1 MSESILQSSSNPQI
15 WSEEQRMQRIA
26 SVIGARRMKNSA
38 IARSLPALL
47 IALDW
52 LGAPRTLLAT
62 LPGLNAAM
70 QANDLQATLQDIG
83 FFVHKSKMEDAQDLE
98 SLPVGALAIGPDSCR
113 VFLGRQQDQYCWHDG
128 ETVSTAWQPASGQEL
143 WVVRK
148 DFNYSP
154 PSAPHAQW
162 FASLLHRARGSLLRV
177 GAVSLAINL
186 LALITSLFTMTVYN
200 QVIPSGAVSTLWSL
214 GFAVAIA
221 AVGSWFLRE
230 GRGKALAELGGW
242 AGSEIGRAG
251 FRKTLGLSLDQTA
264 RIGISNNLNRIR
276 SLESSRQFLGGMA
289 GVSLLD
295 YPFVLIFLIV
305 IALLGGWIVLVP
317 VAGLGLFYLTSLLM
331 QPYIQRASEQSG
343 RASNRMQEE
352 YAMALQHLRSLRG
365 VGENQH
371 LLRRMRDLVVQT
383 AEANRQF
390 ALTNALVQSIGQA
403 LSSLTVLGT
412 MGIGVLLVLQGSMST
427 GGLIAAMMLIW
438 RITSPAQQLFST
450 SANFRQLR
458 ASVNQL
464 NALMASAGELI
475 NPQMASAVES
485 LKPRITAD
493 RLYYRYSADQEP
505 ALNGVSFELPEG
517 SRLVVAG
524 PNGAGKSTLLQCLA
538 GLHQLQSGRML
549 VDGRDIRQ
557 FDPSDYR
564 AWLSYM
570 SQSPQMLPMT
580 IPQLMQLSHPRVT
593 GSEICQALARV
604 AGAQWWLMLGS
615 TSAANALTVQLE
627 LWRDDAASVRKRYI
641 VAMAEVLLDNPK
653 LIILDDPLRDY
664 DPLLDSYLQQLL
676 DALHGNTTVVIAT
689 HRADLIRN
697 ADLIAILDRGNLIH
711 FGPVAAEQP
720 AQPLNLPVLS
730 Q

>member
-1 MSESILQSSSNPQI
+1 MSESLLHGSSNPGI

-26 SVIGARRMKNSA
+26 SVIGVRRMKSSA
-38 IARSLPALL
+38 VARCLPALL

-52 LGAPRTLLAT
+52 PGAPRTLLAT
-62 LPGLNAAM
+62 LPAADTAM
-70 QANDLQATLQDIG
+70 QASDLQGILNDIG
-83 FFVHKSKMEDAQDLE
+83 FLVHKTRMEDASNLGT
-98 SLPVGALAIGPDSCR
+98 LPVGTLAIGQDSCR
-113 VFLGRQQDQYCWHDG
+113 IFLGRQQDQYWWHDG
-128 ETVSTAWQPASGQEL
+128 QNVTDAWQPAAGQDL

-148 DFNYSP
+148 DFSYTP
-154 PSAPHAQW
+154 PGAPQPQW
-162 FASLLHRARGSLLRV
+162 FSSLLSRAQGALVRV

-186 LALITSLFTMTVYN
+186 LAIITSLFTMTVYN
-200 QVIPSGAVSTLWSL
+200 QVIPSGAVTTLWSL
-214 GFAVAIA
+214 GFAVTIA
-221 AVGSWFLRE
+221 AIGGWFLRE
-230 GRGKALAELGGW
+230 GRGKALAELGAW

-295 YPFVLIFLIV
+295 YPFVVIFLIV
-305 IALLGGWIVLVP
+305 IAFLGGWIVLVP
-317 VAGLGLFYLTSLLM
+317 IAGLCLFYLASALM
-331 QPYIQRASEQSG
+331 QPHIQRASEQSG

-365 VGENQH
+365 VGENQYFF
-371 LLRRMRDLVVQT
+371 RRLRDLVVQT

-390 ALTNALVQSIGQA
+390 ALTNALVQSMGQV

-412 MGIGVLLVLQGSMST
+412 MGVGVLLVLKGGMTT

-458 ASVNQL
+458 SSVNQL

-475 NPQMASAVES
+475 NPQMVSTVES

-538 GLHQLQSGRML
+538 GLHLLQSGRVL

-564 AWLSYM
+564 AWLGYM
-570 SQSPQMLPMT
+570 SHSPQMLPMT
-580 IPQLMQLSHPRVT
+580 IPQLLQLSHPGVT
-593 GSEICQALARV
+593 GSEICLALVSV
-604 AGAQWWLMLGS
+604 AGERWWQLLGCK
-615 TSAANALTVQLE
+615 SAGSALTMRLE
-627 LWRDDAASVRKRYI
+627 LWRDDAASVRNRYI
-641 VAMAEVLLDNPK
+641 IAMAEVLLDNPR

-664 DPLLDSYLQQLL
+664 DPLLDPFLQKML
-676 DALHGNTTVVIAT
+676 DTLHGKTTVVIAT

-711 FGPVAAEQP
+711 FGPVATEQP
-720 AQPLNLPVLS
+720 AQPLNQLELS